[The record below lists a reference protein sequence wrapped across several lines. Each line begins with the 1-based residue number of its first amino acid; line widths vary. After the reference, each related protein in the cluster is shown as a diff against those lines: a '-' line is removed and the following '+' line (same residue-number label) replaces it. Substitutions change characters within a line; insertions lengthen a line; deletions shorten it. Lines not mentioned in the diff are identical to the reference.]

1 VVASQFQLLLQ
12 ILLHND
18 LKQAKNQY
26 LACNHAGQGAGEL
39 ALL

>member
-1 VVASQFQLLLQ
+1 MVASQLQLLLQ
-12 ILLHND
+12 VLLHID
-18 LKQAKNQY
+18 LKNQY